1 MDQIRPIKTDADYE
15 AALAE
20 IERLFD
26 AVPDTPESD
35 VLEVLVTLVEAYESK
50 HYSIPLPDPTEA
62 IMYHMESRGLS
73 RRDVEPFIS
82 RHAWIIQALTEAV
95 APPDFEAGLVLG
107 FTEPPHR
114 QRHEM
119 LARLRQLPTLPLEM
133 RFRCLQPSVG
143 QNPPTRALSPA
154 PLPQLWILDD
164 RRTQHTV

>member
-50 HYSIPLPDPTEA
+50 HYSIPLPDPIEA

-107 FTEPPHR
+107 FTELVGGEIDPDADCPECAQPFGDKGIYIGFVAGKYR
-114 QRHEM
+114 
-119 LARLRQLPTLPLEM
+119 PLSFGPICGSCATTE
-133 RFRCLQPSVG
+133 
-143 QNPPTRALSPA
+143 
-154 PLPQLWILDD
+154 
-164 RRTQHTV
+164 